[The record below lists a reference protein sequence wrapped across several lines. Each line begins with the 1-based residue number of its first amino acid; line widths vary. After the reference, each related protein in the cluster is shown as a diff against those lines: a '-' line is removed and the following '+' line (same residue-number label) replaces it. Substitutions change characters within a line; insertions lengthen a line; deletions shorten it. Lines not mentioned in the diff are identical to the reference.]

1 MTSELGDECL
11 DHLLLKTAKPMEY
24 ERLLA
29 IVKMCGSLI
38 ESKAMGEST

>member
-1 MTSELGDECL
+1 MSELGDECL
-11 DHLLLKTAKPMEY
+11 YHLPLKTAKPMEH

-29 IVKMCGSLI
+29 SVKMCGSLI